1 MEKVIRKKINELT
14 IQRKSIINIIMKS
27 DFEKS
32 IYFRIQK
39 DEIDKKII
47 FFRNLDIAMEN
58 IKRR

>member
-1 MEKVIRKKINELT
+1 MEKVIRKKINELS